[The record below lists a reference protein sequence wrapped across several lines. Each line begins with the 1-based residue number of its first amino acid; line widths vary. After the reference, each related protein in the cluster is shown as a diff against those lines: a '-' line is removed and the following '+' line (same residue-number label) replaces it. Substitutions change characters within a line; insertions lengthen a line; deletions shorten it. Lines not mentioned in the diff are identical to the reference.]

1 MLKGQWQAA
10 RALIGWSQSDLAERV
25 GVTPMTIKRL
35 ENHPESVSEDVQA
48 GARAVLEEAGV
59 EFIDGPGVRLTKVY
73 ADATRPAALLSSD
86 RTIDCLTLQE
96 AVIAWGNLPPNEQAA
111 ATIKVAGAD
120 GPLYTASEIKRLW
133 RP

>member
-59 EFIDGPGVRLTKVY
+59 EFIGGARPGVRL
-73 ADATRPAALLSSD
+73 ARGQLEGAANRDDA
-86 RTIDCLTLQE
+86 
-96 AVIAWGNLPPNEQAA
+96 
-111 ATIKVAGAD
+111 
-120 GPLYTASEIKRLW
+120 
-133 RP
+133 